1 MRPLLIALMLAL
13 TAVAFVPSADAAAC
27 STDANP
33 TDDNGVGA
41 TCAVYNTGYTCSVG
55 AGTYGSPGVRAGC
68 SPSPIVCVREP
79 CP

>member
-27 STDANP
+27 GTDLNP
-33 TDDNGVGA
+33 TDDNGVSA
-41 TCAVYNTGYTCSVG
+41 TCAVYNTGYTCTVG
-55 AGTYGSPGVRAGC
+55 AGAYGSPGPRVGC
-68 SPSPIVCVREP
+68 DPPLIVCIREP